1 MRMYFVRTEES
12 IEAAYAS
19 LERKKSVRR
28 WAYVGAN
35 PWEHLAF
42 GISDDERI
50 EVLGELGYDV
60 ADIDEATNI
69 IHGELFADNTPE
81 MEERIIS
88 VLRLTKLENGG
99 YAQFLDGLCAL
110 EVFEKEPRPEDVS
123 EKLDGELLAYLVCYE
138 GEAVGVDPDEGWYL
152 FSPSRIVWTHE
163 TGSNITR
170 KKNI

>member
-1 MRMYFVRTEES
+1 MFFIRTEES
-12 IEAAYAS
+12 IEAAHAS

-42 GISDDERI
+42 GISDEERI
-50 EVLGELGYDV
+50 EALEELGYEV
-60 ADIDEATNI
+60 SDIDEATEI
-69 IHGELFADNTPE
+69 IQGELFADNTPE

-110 EVFEKEPRPEDVS
+110 EGFEKEPEPDDVT
-123 EKLDGELLAYLVCYE
+123 ETLDGELLAYLVCYE
-138 GEAVGVDPDEGWYL
+138 GEAVGIDPDEGWYL
-152 FSPSRIVWTHE
+152 FSPSRIVWMRE

-170 KKNI
+170 EKNI